1 MWFQLTKEKDAMLML
16 DARFTEVEPKKVS
29 TIFLLDEL
37 DILCNKKQS
46 VLYSIFNWSSVLQSK
61 LIVIAITN
69 TMDLLI
75 NMVSSRLGLTRQ
87 VFQPYKQA
95 QLQIIVTSRLEG

>member
-1 MWFQLTKEKDAMLML
+1 MLML

-61 LIVIAITN
+61 LIVIAIAN
-69 TMDLLI
+69 AMDLSERVLI

-87 VFQPYKQA
+87 VFQPYK
-95 QLQIIVTSRLEG
+95 